1 MRVKSYFVR
10 WSPLFP
16 YTASSGVRELA
27 GKENSPAVPGPAQT
41 RPRRRCDRTPPGRLA
56 FIRID
61 KIPSLPKLIPVLFLV
76 GIVGLVLGALI
87 AALLFS
93 ARHAPLAE
101 RARLALADN
110 ESLRPQLAQ
119 LSSLNAQLTTSL
131 AAERATAAE
140 KIAALTDAHTRI
152 ANEFKAL
159 SADALSRNNASFLE
173 LARETFAQLQQ
184 QSAGDL
190 DKRQQAIDAI
200 VKPLKES
207 LQQVD
212 AKIGAIENARKE
224 AYGTLSEQLRSLNT
238 AQLLL
243 QTEASRLSTA
253 LRSTSYA
260 GSWGELQLR
269 RVVEMADML
278 GYCDFCEQETSGSLR
293 ADLVVRL
300 PGGQRIVVDAK
311 TPLEAFRAASETTD
325 ETVRAARLAEHAQ
338 KVRGHIDALGAKN
351 YWEQFQPAPEFVV
364 LFLPGDQFL
373 GAALH
378 ADSTLM
384 DRAIAKRV
392 LLATPSTLI
401 ALLKAAAYGWRQES
415 VSKNAEEISTLGR
428 QLHDRIATFTDNLDK
443 IGRGLDTAV
452 KGFNSA
458 VGSFEGMLVPGARK
472 FAELGA
478 QGAKKLASPALVE
491 TAVREIA
498 KRM

>member
-1 MRVKSYFVR
+1 M
-10 WSPLFP
+10 LFF
-16 YTASSGVRELA
+16 AVFLGAISGALLVW
-27 GKENSPAVPGPAQT
+27 
-41 RPRRRCDRTPPGRLA
+41 
-56 FIRID
+56 
-61 KIPSLPKLIPVLFLV
+61 LFL
-76 GIVGLVLGALI
+76 L
-87 AALLFS
+87 
-93 ARHAPLAE
+93 ARHAAIAE
-101 RARLALADN
+101 RLRASTADN
-110 ESLRPQLAQ
+110 IRVSGELNALRTEAAKLATAHAQ
-119 LSSLNAQLTTSL
+119 LSTQL
-131 AAERATAAE
+131 AAERDAQSR
-140 KIAALTDAHTRI
+140 LTS
-152 ANEFKAL
+152 EFKAL
-159 SADALSRNNASFLE
+159 SADALSRNNTSFLE
-173 LARETFAQLQQ
+173 LARETFTVLQQ

-190 DKRQQAIDAI
+190 EKRQQAIEAV

-212 AKIGAIENARKE
+212 AKIGAIENARQE

-253 LRSTSYA
+253 LRSTTYA

-278 GYCDFCEQETSGSLR
+278 AYCNFSEQESSGGLR

-311 TPLEAFRAASETTD
+311 TPLEAFRAAMQATD
-325 ETVRAARLAEHAQ
+325 ETTRLAHFAEHAS

-384 DRAIAKRV
+384 DRALSRRV

-415 VSKNAEEISTLGR
+415 VSKNAEEISQLGR
-428 QLHDRIATFTDNLDK
+428 QLHDRIATFTENLEK
-443 IGRGLDTAV
+443 IGRGLDSAV

-458 VGSFEGMLVPGARK
+458 VGSFEGMLIPGARK

-478 QGAKKLASPALVE
+478 PGAKRVESLNPVE
-491 TAVREIA
+491 TAVRDVF
-498 KRM
+498 KVP

>member
-1 MRVKSYFVR
+1 M
-10 WSPLFP
+10 LFF
-16 YTASSGVRELA
+16 AVFLGAISGALLVW
-27 GKENSPAVPGPAQT
+27 
-41 RPRRRCDRTPPGRLA
+41 
-56 FIRID
+56 
-61 KIPSLPKLIPVLFLV
+61 LFL
-76 GIVGLVLGALI
+76 L
-87 AALLFS
+87 
-93 ARHAPLAE
+93 ARHAAIAE
-101 RARLALADN
+101 RLRATTADN
-110 ESLRPQLAQ
+110 IRVSGELNALRTEAAKLATAHAQ
-119 LSSLNAQLTTSL
+119 LSTQL
-131 AAERATAAE
+131 AAERDAQSR
-140 KIAALTDAHTRI
+140 LTS
-152 ANEFKAL
+152 EFKAL
-159 SADALSRNNASFLE
+159 SADALSRNNTSFLE
-173 LARETFAQLQQ
+173 LARETFTVLQQ

-190 DKRQQAIDAI
+190 EKRQQAIEAV

-212 AKIGAIENARKE
+212 AKIGAIENARQE

-253 LRSTSYA
+253 LRSTTYA

-278 GYCDFCEQETSGSLR
+278 AYCNFSEQESSGGLR

-311 TPLEAFRAASETTD
+311 TPLEAFRAAMQATD
-325 ETVRAARLAEHAQ
+325 ETTRLAHFAEHAS

-384 DRAIAKRV
+384 DRALSRRV

-415 VSKNAEEISTLGR
+415 VSKNAEEISQLGR
-428 QLHDRIATFTDNLDK
+428 QLHDRIATFTENLEK
-443 IGRGLDTAV
+443 IGRGLDSAV

-458 VGSFEGMLVPGARK
+458 VGSFEGMLIPGARK

-478 QGAKKLASPALVE
+478 PGAKRVESLNPVE
-491 TAVREIA
+491 TAVRDVF
-498 KRM
+498 KVP

>member
-1 MRVKSYFVR
+1 VFFIV
-10 WSPLFP
+10 
-16 YTASSGVRELA
+16 
-27 GKENSPAVPGPAQT
+27 AVSAAIIG
-41 RPRRRCDRTPPGRLA
+41 G
-56 FIRID
+56 
-61 KIPSLPKLIPVLFLV
+61 LIVWLFLT
-76 GIVGLVLGALI
+76 
-87 AALLFS
+87 
-93 ARHAPLAE
+93 ARHAPLRE
-101 RARLALADN
+101 RLRTATDEHQRVSTELATLRADLARF
-110 ESLRPQLAQ
+110 ST
-119 LSSLNAQLTTSL
+119 LNAQLSTQLS
-131 AAERATAAE
+131 AER
-140 KIAALTDAHTRI
+140 DAHARLT
-152 ANEFKAL
+152 NEFKAL

-173 LARETFAQLQQ
+173 LARETFSKLQQ

-190 DKRQQAIDAI
+190 EKRQLAIDAL
-200 VKPLKES
+200 VQPLKVS

-238 AQLLL
+238 AQLQL

-253 LRSTSYA
+253 LRSTTYA

-311 TPLEAFRAASETTD
+311 TPLEAFRAAGETTD
-325 ETVRAARLAEHAQ
+325 ETIRAARMLEHAQ
-338 KVRGHIDALGAKN
+338 KVRSHIDSLGAKN

-415 VSKNAEEISTLGR
+415 VSKNAEEIALLGR
-428 QLHDRIATFTDNLDK
+428 QLYDRMVAFADNLEK
-443 IGRGLDTAV
+443 VGRGLDNAM
-452 KGFNSA
+452 KGYNAA
-458 VGSFEGMLVPGARK
+458 VGSFESSVLPGARR

-478 QGAKKLASPALVE
+478 RGAKELTAPSSVE
-491 TAVREIA
+491 TTARDIT
-498 KRM
+498 KRA

>member
-1 MRVKSYFVR
+1 MI
-10 WSPLFP
+10 PL
-16 YTASSGVRELA
+16 
-27 GKENSPAVPGPAQT
+27 K
-41 RPRRRCDRTPPGRLA
+41 
-56 FIRID
+56 
-61 KIPSLPKLIPVLFLV
+61 PKLRSVLFLV
-76 GIVGLVLGALI
+76 AIFGFLLGGLFVW
-87 AALLFS
+87 LFLS
-93 ARHAPLAE
+93 ARHAAVSERLLSTTTDHARVSSDLAALRAE
-101 RARLALADN
+101 AARLSIAHT
-110 ESLRPQLAQ
+110 Q
-119 LSSLNAQLTTSL
+119 LSTQL
-131 AAERATAAE
+131 AAER
-140 KIAALTDAHTRI
+140 DAQVRVTH
-152 ANEFKAL
+152 EFKAL

-173 LARETFAQLQQ
+173 LARETFTALQQ
-184 QSAGDL
+184 QSIGDL
-190 DKRQQAIDAI
+190 EKRQQAIDAI

-207 LQQVD
+207 LEQVD

-278 GYCDFCEQETSGSLR
+278 AYCNFSEQETSGGLR

-311 TPLEAFRAASETTD
+311 TPLEAFRAAIQATD
-325 ETVRAARLAEHAQ
+325 ETARLAHFAEHAL

-384 DRAIAKRV
+384 DRALSRRV

-415 VSKNAEEISTLGR
+415 VSKNAEEISQLGR
-428 QLHDRIATFTDNLDK
+428 QLHDRIATFTENLDK

-458 VGSFEGMLVPGARK
+458 VGSFEGMLIPGARK

-478 QGAKKLASPALVE
+478 PGAKKIESPSQVE
-491 TAVREIA
+491 TAVRDVA
-498 KRM
+498 QRSLF